1 MDITEIRMF
10 LCNEPRLK
18 ATLSVTFDDV
28 FVVKGVKVIQGKH
41 GLFVAMPSRKAESSF
56 EDVCHPVNRRFR
68 ELLEDT
74 VMREYSKLS
83 GVPFDEVERMMR
95 DSRAAGRSKSID
107 GQDEAG
113 SEEDLSMDSDDSD
126 ELETDSD
133 SIESK
138 DPPSRPPRPE
148 THRPGSARPARRP
161 ERPEDGDDSVPSI
174 T

>member
-95 DSRAAGRSKSID
+95 DSRAAGRSKSP
-107 GQDEAG
+107 DEHGDAE
-113 SEEDLSMDSDDSD
+113 SPEDCSSGGDLGDANEPKASSN
-126 ELETDSD
+126 
-133 SIESK
+133 
-138 DPPSRPPRPE
+138 RPPRPD
-148 THRPGSARPARRP
+148 TYRPGTARPGSRP
-161 ERPEDGDDSVPSI
+161 ERAEDGDDSAPSMM
-174 T
+174 